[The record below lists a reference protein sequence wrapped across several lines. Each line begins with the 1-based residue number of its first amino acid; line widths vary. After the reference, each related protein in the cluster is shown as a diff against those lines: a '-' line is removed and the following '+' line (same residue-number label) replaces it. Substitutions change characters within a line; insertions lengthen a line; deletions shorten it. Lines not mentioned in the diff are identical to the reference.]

1 VLIKDKENCVGA
13 INRNIIK
20 KKGKVKKQIIK
31 NNGNSKKHFY
41 STLLCAFAII

>member
-13 INRNIIK
+13 INQNIIK

-41 STLLCAFAII
+41 SVLLCVFAII